1 MCPRHAHP
9 VRRSSGVRWPGWFLP
24 GGGAPVFPSPGLN
37 GPTFLAIEPTVAG
50 PLTAKVCGLA
60 IYDRIHLFQHSIPKG
75 LSTRHDK
82 LSKYP
87 RPALP
92 RPVNRKGNVRRV
104 PLLLPSWVRVGVVG
118 TEVAQAVRGR
128 HLPVHGRGRR
138 RLRPDLRGAGQM
150 VERRRGRAL
159 SARRLRQAVLPDS
172 PATRLASGGGRDER
186 RQR

>member
-1 MCPRHAHP
+1 M
-9 VRRSSGVRWPGWFLP
+9 
-24 GGGAPVFPSPGLN
+24 FPSPGLN

-92 RPVNRKGNVRRV
+92 RLVNRQ
-104 PLLLPSWVRVGVVG
+104 G
-118 TEVAQAVRGR
+118 TCDGFPCFSHHGSVSALWARKWRKPCAAGIYPFTDADVADFDPIFEELVK
-128 HLPVHGRGRR
+128 
-138 RLRPDLRGAGQM
+138 
-150 VERRRGRAL
+150 
-159 SARRLRQAVLPDS
+159 
-172 PATRLASGGGRDER
+172 
-186 RQR
+186 